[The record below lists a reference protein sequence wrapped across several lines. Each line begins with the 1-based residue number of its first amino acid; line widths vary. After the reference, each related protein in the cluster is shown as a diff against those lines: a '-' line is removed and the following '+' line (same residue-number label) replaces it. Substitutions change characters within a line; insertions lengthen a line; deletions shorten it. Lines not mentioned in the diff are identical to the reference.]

1 MDYDYIIVGAGA
13 AGLSLAYQLGQSP
26 LAHQTILLIDP
37 NATRRNDRT
46 WCFWEI
52 GNGPFEAVVS
62 RRWEYLWLY
71 DNQWS
76 ARLAIAPYQYK
87 LIQGIDFYRF
97 VDEWIA
103 QRPNIT
109 RLYGSVDRL
118 VELPDGVAAIVGGKQ
133 YTARFAFNSVYRPT
147 PTPPGYHTWL
157 QHFKGWVIT
166 TRQPVFDA
174 EAATFMDFRIPQAG
188 DVRFG
193 YVLPFDAH
201 TALVEYTIFSPQLV
215 SQSEYEVGL
224 QRYISGQ
231 LGIDQYDITHIEY
244 GIIPMSDVPLPLR
257 PSPHVLNIGTAGGMS
272 KPSTGYTFQR
282 IQRQTRQIVANLV
295 KEGHPFYPQPTFNR
309 HALMDSILLNV
320 LDAGRTPGHRFFAN
334 LFRHNP
340 IQRVLR
346 FLDEETTIAEDM
358 ALMSTVELAPFVIA
372 ALAVAWGR
380 MSGLGRRAFE
390 MG

>member
-26 LAHQTILLIDP
+26 LAHRTILLIDP
-37 NATRRNDRT
+37 NVTRRNDRT

-97 VDEWIA
+97 VDEWIT

>member
-13 AGLSLAYQLGQSP
+13 AGLSLAFHLGQSA
-26 LAHQTILLIDP
+26 LADQTILIIDP
-37 NATRRNDRT
+37 NHIRQNDRT
-46 WCFWEI
+46 WCFWEV
-52 GNGPFEAVVS
+52 GDSPFEAVVS
-62 RRWEYLWLY
+62 RRWEHLWLY
-71 DNQWS
+71 DKHWS
-76 ARLAIAPYQYK
+76 ARMAIAPYRYK
-87 LIQGIDFYRF
+87 LIQGIDFYQF
-97 VDEWIA
+97 VDHWLA

-109 RLYGSVDRL
+109 RLQGSVDRL
-118 VELPDGVAAIVGGKQ
+118 VELPEGVAAVVGSRK
-133 YTARFAFNSVYRPT
+133 YTARYAFNSVYRPV

-157 QHFKGWVIT
+157 QHFKGWVIKT
-166 TRQPVFDA
+166 PQPVFDA

-193 YVLPFDAH
+193 YVLPFDTC

-215 SQSEYEVGL
+215 SQTEYEIGL
-224 QRYISGQ
+224 QRYIAEQ
-231 LGIDQYDITHIEY
+231 LGIDRYEITHVEY
-244 GIIPMSDVPLPLR
+244 GVIPMSDVPLPLR

-282 IQRQTRQIVANLV
+282 IQRQTRQIVASLT
-295 KEGHPFYPQPTFNR
+295 KEGHPFYRQPLFNR

-346 FLDEETTIAEDM
+346 FLDEETTITEDI
-358 ALMSTVELAPFVIA
+358 ALMSTVKMMPFAIA
-372 ALAVAWGR
+372 TLAVFWGR
-380 MSGLGRRAFE
+380 MSSLGRREWE

>member
-1 MDYDYIIVGAGA
+1 
-13 AGLSLAYQLGQSP
+13 
-26 LAHQTILLIDP
+26 
-37 NATRRNDRT
+37 
-46 WCFWEI
+46 
-52 GNGPFEAVVS
+52 
-62 RRWEYLWLY
+62 
-71 DNQWS
+71 
-76 ARLAIAPYQYK
+76 
-87 LIQGIDFYRF
+87 
-97 VDEWIA
+97 
-103 QRPNIT
+103 
-109 RLYGSVDRL
+109 
-118 VELPDGVAAIVGGKQ
+118 
-133 YTARFAFNSVYRPT
+133 
-147 PTPPGYHTWL
+147 
-157 QHFKGWVIT
+157 
-166 TRQPVFDA
+166 
-174 EAATFMDFRIPQAG
+174 MDFRIPQAG

-193 YVLPFDAH
+193 YVLPFDTH

-231 LGIDQYDITHIEY
+231 LGIDQYDITHVEY

-282 IQRQTRQIVANLV
+282 IQRQTRQIVASLL
-295 KEGHPFYPQPTFNR
+295 KEGHPFYPQPLFNR

-346 FLDEETTIAEDM
+346 FLDEETTITEDM
-358 ALMSTVELAPFVIA
+358 ALMSSVELMPFVVA
-372 ALAVAWGR
+372 TLAVAWGR
-380 MSGLGRRAFE
+380 MSGLGRRALE

>member
-1 MDYDYIIVGAGA
+1 MDYDYIIIGAGA

-26 LAHQTILLIDP
+26 LAHQTILIIDP
-37 NATRRNDRT
+37 NVTRRNDRT

-52 GNGPFEAVVS
+52 GEDPFEAVVS
-62 RRWEYLWLY
+62 RRWEHLWLH
-71 DNQWS
+71 DSQWS
-76 ARLAIAPYQYK
+76 SRLAIAPYQYK
-87 LIQGIDFYRF
+87 LIQGIDFYHF
-97 VDEWIA
+97 VDNWIA

-118 VELPDGVAAIVGGKQ
+118 VELPNGVAAIVGGKQ
-133 YTARFAFNSVYRPT
+133 YTARFAFNSVYRPV
-147 PTPPGYHTWL
+147 PTPPGYHSWL

-193 YVLPFDAH
+193 YVLPFDTH

-231 LGIDQYDITHIEY
+231 LGIEQYDITHVEY

-282 IQRQTRQIVANLV
+282 IQRQTRQIVASLL
-295 KEGHPFYPQPTFNR
+295 KEGHPFYPQPLFNR

-320 LDAGRTPGHRFFAN
+320 LDAGRMPGHRFFAN

-346 FLDEETTIAEDM
+346 FLDEETTITEDM
-358 ALMSTVELAPFVIA
+358 ALMSSVELMPFVVA
-372 ALAVAWGR
+372 TLAVAWGR
-380 MSGLGRRAFE
+380 MSGLGRRALE